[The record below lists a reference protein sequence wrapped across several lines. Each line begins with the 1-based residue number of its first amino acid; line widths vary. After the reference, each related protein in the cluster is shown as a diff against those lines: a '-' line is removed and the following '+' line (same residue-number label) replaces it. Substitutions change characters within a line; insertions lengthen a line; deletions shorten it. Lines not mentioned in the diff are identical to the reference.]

1 MFAGADGGVRK
12 LWDLNLSISRYLKLS
27 SWHRGC
33 ELKYLKVS
41 QATELLSQ
49 AMGLEFEYLKV
60 SQAMRMVCPATGLEL
75 KYLKVS
81 QATGLGIGVSQGISS
96 YGATVSSS
104 GA

>member
-1 MFAGADGGVRK
+1 
-12 LWDLNLSISRYLKLS
+12 
-27 SWHRGC
+27 
-33 ELKYLKVS
+33 
-41 QATELLSQ
+41 
-49 AMGLEFEYLKV
+49 MGLEFEYLKV
-60 SQAMRMVCPATGLEL
+60 SQAAMRMVSQATGLEL